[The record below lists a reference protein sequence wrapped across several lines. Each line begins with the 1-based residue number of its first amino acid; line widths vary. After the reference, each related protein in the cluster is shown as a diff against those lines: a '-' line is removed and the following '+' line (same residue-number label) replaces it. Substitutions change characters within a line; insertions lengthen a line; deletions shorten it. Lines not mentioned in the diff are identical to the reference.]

1 MGYTTTGEIIN
12 GIVRKRPG
20 YADYL
25 LWDLRTCVLEYAGLK
40 EKSIPLSKQRATS
53 ARLAKAR
60 TRFMNDGMKSP
71 WKSSPKLENTSKK
84 IRIMDPEYDHPT
96 EETIQIL
103 DPEYDDESIELRDE
117 ERMLTEYKSRIEELV
132 EKMSRL
138 EAELK
143 EKEVEIDR
151 LRKEKENGKV

>member
-60 TRFMNDGMKSP
+60 TRFMNDGRKSP
-71 WKSSPKLENTSKK
+71 WKSLPNTSKK
-84 IRIMDPEYDHPT
+84 IRIIDPEYDHPT

-117 ERMLTEYKSRIEELV
+117 ERNLTEYKSRIEELV
-132 EKMSRL
+132 KKMTRL

-143 EKEVEIDR
+143 EKEVEINQ